1 MRCASLFMVLALV
14 VSGCGGGGHGGAS
27 SPGLIGSAG
36 GSLSIDDAGSSI
48 RGSSVSV
55 PANAVSVL
63 TQFTLQAGTSISRS
77 NHQGVGPAVVAGPA
91 GATFAQP
98 VLVTVPVT
106 PPLPDG
112 ATLQDL
118 VVLKRDDATGT
129 VTVLTPVSRDG
140 AASTL
145 TVSVTG
151 FSTFQG
157 ARLLP
162 VDASR
167 STVTVS
173 TTSVRADGSATATVT
188 VTVRDT
194 TGAAF
199 PGRSVTLSSSGANDT
214 LVQPEGTTDAN
225 GVVAGTIAST
235 TAGTKTITASV
246 SGVVL
251 SQTPTLTFEGSS
263 PTVTTLSPASGP
275 VSGGTN
281 VTVTGTDFTGVTA
294 VQFGTAAATSVTVTS
309 ATQLVATAPARTGLD
324 AAVVDV
330 RVTTAAGTSAVTS
343 SSAFSYGVSFVQELG
358 MASFASA
365 AGGETSLQITTTAA
379 AKAGD
384 LVFIA
389 FGMAGNANGTASF
402 TDSSGNSY
410 TNAFVNGV
418 TGSRAIWLAKSKITA
433 AVPVGGT
440 LTVNLVSPLN
450 AGDVVA
456 ATAFQFTN
464 LTTGAADRTSS
475 PNTGNPSATSVTT
488 GTTAVTTQAHELV
501 VGLFVA
507 YDLSSGSAP
516 TSFTPGAG
524 YTALSGLARTSSSK
538 GVAVFPLYKTVNATG
553 TQTATGTLG
562 SASAHFG
569 GVATF
574 R

>member
-1 MRCASLFMVLALV
+1 MRGASLFLAVAFV
-14 VSGCGGGGHGGAS
+14 VSGCGGGHGGSS
-27 SPGLIGSAG
+27 SPGLIGAAG
-36 GSLSIDDAGSSI
+36 GALTVDDAQSSI

-55 PANAVSVL
+55 PANAVPLL
-63 TQFTLQAGTSISRS
+63 TQFTLRAGTPVSRS
-77 NHQGVGPAVVAGPA
+77 NHQAVGPAVNAGPE
-91 GATFAQP
+91 GGTFAQP

-112 ATLQDL
+112 VTLQDL

-140 AASTL
+140 AAGTL
-145 TVSVTG
+145 TVSVTS

-162 VDASR
+162 VDPYR

-173 TTSVRADGSATATVT
+173 PSSVTASGGAKATVT

-194 TGAAF
+194 TGAPF
-199 PGRSVTLSSSGANDT
+199 PGRSVTLSSSGTNDT

-225 GVVAGTIAST
+225 GVVAGTIASS
-235 TAGTKTITASV
+235 TAETKTITATV
-246 SGVVL
+246 NGVVL
-251 SQTPTLTFEGSS
+251 SQRPTLTFES
-263 PTVTTLSPASGP
+263 PTATVTALSPASGP

-281 VTVTGTDFTGVTA
+281 VTVTGTGFTGVTA
-294 VQFGTAAATSVTVTS
+294 VQFGTAATTSVTVTS
-309 ATQLVATAPARTGLD
+309 PTQLVATAPARAALD

-330 RVTTAAGTSAVTS
+330 RVVTAAGTSAVTS
-343 SSAFSYGVSFVQELG
+343 AGAFSYGVAFVQELG
-358 MASFASA
+358 AASFASA
-365 AGGETSLQITTTAA
+365 AGGETSLHITTTAA

-402 TDSSGNSY
+402 TDSSGNTYS
-410 TNAFVNGV
+410 TAFVNGV
-418 TGSRAIWLAKSKITA
+418 TGSRAIWLAKSKLTTA
-433 AVPVGGT
+433 LPVGGT

-464 LTTGAADRTSS
+464 LTTGATDRVSS
-475 PNTGNPSATSVTT
+475 PNTGNPSGTSATT

-524 YTALSGLARTSSSK
+524 YTALSGLSRTSSSK

-553 TQTATGTLG
+553 TQTATGTFG